1 MGQPIWRIGEERPKI
16 QVWKDNMQVSI
27 DRHQGQAA
35 VITPEGRLDLASA
48 SEFKQILTDAVEAG
62 DRILVVDLSN
72 VPFVDSSGLGALI
85 SGMKA
90 TRLAGGDLRIAE
102 VGDQARLILELTS
115 LDKVMKIYPTVE
127 EALVDN

>member
-1 MGQPIWRIGEERPKI
+1 MGQPTRRIGEEPPKI

-27 DRHQGQAA
+27 DRRQGQAA

-90 TRLAGGDLRIAE
+90 TRIAGGDLRIAE

>member
-1 MGQPIWRIGEERPKI
+1 
-16 QVWKDNMQVSI
+16 MQVSV
-27 DRHQGQAA
+27 DRRQGQAA

-90 TRLAGGDLRIAE
+90 TRIAGGDLRIAK
-102 VGDQARLILELTS
+102 VGDQARLILELTA

>member
-1 MGQPIWRIGEERPKI
+1 
-16 QVWKDNMQVSI
+16 MQVSI
-27 DRHQGQAA
+27 DRRDGQFA
-35 VITPEGRLDLASA
+35 VVTPEGRLDLASA
-48 SEFKQILTDAVEAG
+48 SEFKQTLNDIVEAG

-72 VPFVDSSGLGALI
+72 VSFVDSSGLGALI

-90 TRLAGGDLRIAE
+90 TRLAGGDLRIAQ
-102 VGDQARLILELTS
+102 VGEQARLILELTT

>member
-1 MGQPIWRIGEERPKI
+1 
-16 QVWKDNMQVSI
+16 MQVSI
-27 DRHQGQAA
+27 DRREGQVA
-35 VITPEGRLDLASA
+35 VVTPEGRLDLASA
-48 SEFKQILTDAVEAG
+48 SEFKQMLVDTVEAG
-62 DRILVVDLSN
+62 DRILVVDLSK

-90 TRLAGGDLRIAE
+90 TRLAGGDLRIAQ
-102 VGDQARLILELTS
+102 VGEQARLILELTS

>member
-1 MGQPIWRIGEERPKI
+1 
-16 QVWKDNMQVSI
+16 MQVSI
-27 DRHQGQAA
+27 DRREGQVA
-35 VITPEGRLDLASA
+35 VVTPEGRLDLASA
-48 SEFKQILTDAVEAG
+48 SEFKQMLVDAVEAG
-62 DRILVVDLSN
+62 DRVLVVDLSK

-90 TRLAGGDLRIAE
+90 TRLAGGDLRIAQ
-102 VGDQARLILELTS
+102 VGEQARLILELTS